1 MKKIIVIILAI
12 LLAIFIGIILPI
24 LMNNSATGSTD
35 ENDLKRE
42 EGILEL
48 GMSDDIPG
56 GSSNMSKSNDP
67 EIDTS
72 GDTSVSE
79 SEDDPTPMT
88 TPINASEEDNKAN
101 DAGKKYKKLNISEE
115 NPIVYSS
122 LKDIKRILQ
131 NGTGV
136 IYFGFKE
143 CPWCRTAV
151 PVLLNAAKEAG
162 VNRIYYFNDFSIR
175 DIKQKDEITG
185 EIITT
190 QEGSKEYY
198 ELLKI
203 LGEHASIYS
212 GLEDDTIKRLY
223 APTVVFVKSGE
234 ILGVHVGTIDSQ
246 VDAYVELTD
255 EQYKELK
262 KNYTDYMSK
271 ITGVTCEDA
280 C

>member
-1 MKKIIVIILAI
+1 MKKNNVLITILIILIIALVAIIIV
-12 LLAIFIGIILPI
+12 
-24 LMNNSATGSTD
+24 NNNNNNNNDNNNVKITD
-35 ENDLKRE
+35 SKKFK
-42 EGILEL
+42 LEY
-48 GMSDDIPG
+48 
-56 GSSNMSKSNDP
+56 
-67 EIDTS
+67 
-72 GDTSVSE
+72 E
-79 SEDDPTPMT
+79 S
-88 TPINASEEDNKAN
+88 INNKAN